1 MAHKNHLDR
10 RFKKVDFLSRI
21 LKNFG
26 YHIIFSKRDNYDKTH
41 FGKKPVW
48 NLIIYRKKE
57 VIQLL
62 KEIPFK
68 HEEKRK
74 KLDLIGTVN
83 LLLVKTKQKQETLKV
98 KNSIFSPI
106 DKMGKHGTLH
116 LKPRIIA
123 WKRGKLESLLY
134 KNKSFLKC

>member
-74 KLDLIGTVN
+74 KLDLILN
-83 LLLVKTKQKQETLKV
+83 LKSKQLLEPWKNLSNEIKMNKLKYQKLAERLK
-98 KNSIFSPI
+98 
-106 DKMGKHGTLH
+106 H
-116 LKPRIIA
+116 
-123 WKRGKLESLLY
+123 
-134 KNKSFLKC
+134 